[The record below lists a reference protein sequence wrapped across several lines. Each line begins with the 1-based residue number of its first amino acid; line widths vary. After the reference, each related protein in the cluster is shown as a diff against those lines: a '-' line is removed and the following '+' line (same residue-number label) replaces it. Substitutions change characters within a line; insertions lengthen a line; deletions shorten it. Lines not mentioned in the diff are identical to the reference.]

1 MVNLCFDALDLHVI
15 RGRAAET
22 AVARP
27 GAAGVDH
34 ATLVEEVAALAGSL
48 RAFGVT
54 DSTSVLVEL
63 ADEYDE
69 LVTFL
74 AVLRLRAVPVL
85 VERVQEGAA
94 PGHHPS
100 AATLATRHRPHA
112 IVTSSTWPG
121 HVHRPAAVVYR
132 GPEVVDAEVE
142 VDWDLALRA
151 GRTDPAAAERA
162 PERAEP
168 AEPVDPADGTEAA
181 SAPGTPAAEAV
192 AYVVGDRTVLHAEV
206 PETGTQAGRR
216 LGALLG
222 GQVVT
227 LG

>member
-85 VERVQEGAA
+85 IERVQEGAA
-94 PGHHPS
+94 EGAAEGTAPGRHPS

-162 PERAEP
+162 PEPPEP
-168 AEPVDPADGTEAA
+168 AEGATQA
-181 SAPGTPAAEAV
+181 GTPAAEAV
-192 AYVVGDRTVLHAEV
+192 AYVVGDRTVLLAEV
-206 PETGTQAGRR
+206 PETGTRMGRHLAG
-216 LGALLG
+216 LLG